1 MEKYNLTDRLL
12 QKVFNRLVDAKVISW
27 SEIQERVRPY
37 EDSEHLQTV
46 TVRILPREKVDFP
59 LPVYEADHPEIRG
72 FVKDITEKGLGI
84 KGIEARVDQVKTLVI
99 PADELFQVSPLHV
112 TARCRWAQIQPDGHY
127 VGGFEIS
134 KVTAGDLTELCKLI
148 QSLTLADR
156 SLLEREY

>member
-1 MEKYNLTDRLL
+1 MPAKREIKAREIVQDIRSGLTDSDLMEKYNLTDRLL

-72 FVKDITEKGLGI
+72 FVKDITEKCL
-84 KGIEARVDQVKTLVI
+84 
-99 PADELFQVSPLHV
+99 
-112 TARCRWAQIQPDGHY
+112 
-127 VGGFEIS
+127 
-134 KVTAGDLTELCKLI
+134 
-148 QSLTLADR
+148 
-156 SLLEREY
+156 